1 MKNDKKNIIGTI
13 LKEYRLKNGYTQEEF
28 SELTGLA
35 PRYISQIERGLS
47 NGSLETLIK
56 FCDAYKITPNHLL
69 ANFLEKPENCTSYNS
84 IANYEK
90 LSPNNKYIV
99 DRLIEIL
106 LNLQENK

>member
-1 MKNDKKNIIGTI
+1 MRENKKNNIGII
-13 LKEYRLKNGYTQEEF
+13 LKEYRLKNGYTQEDV

-56 FCDAYKITPNHLL
+56 FCNAYKITPNHLL
-69 ANFLEKPENCTSYNS
+69 SNFLDSPEDCSYYNS

-90 LSPNNKYIV
+90 LNSNNKYVV

-106 LNLQENK
+106 LDLQEKK